1 MESKVRFVLTVAVT
15 LLLVPV
21 CTTTQ
26 GVGTSGVDPTEAVI
40 PSDGLEPP
48 GTRIEYR
55 VRTSIDVMVAHV
67 LCSLCDSIQNQSQKR
82 RCKQQ
87 NCLARILWW

>member
-40 PSDGLEPP
+40 PSGKYKGLQFT
-48 GTRIEYR
+48 GFSYFIKLY
-55 VRTSIDVMVAHV
+55 TSILESKLND
-67 LCSLCDSIQNQSQKR
+67 LNQIQID
-82 RCKQQ
+82 
-87 NCLARILWW
+87 L